1 MSPFMRWWTFNL
13 VGALGMLVQLSL
25 LGLMGEWARE
35 HSLWATAAAIEVTLL
50 HNFAWHVHLTW
61 RDRKGASTVGAQLVR
76 FHLSNG
82 LVSMVGNLM
91 LMGLLVKGLKMPL
104 LAANGL
110 AIVCC
115 SLVNFGLGDRWTF
128 AGNSRVTGGGE
139 VVSDGSDET
148 GRGVAMG

>member
-1 MSPFMRWWTFNL
+1 M
-13 VGALGMLVQLSL
+13 GMLVQLSL
-25 LGLMGEWARE
+25 LGLMGRWARE
-35 HSLWATAAAIEVTLL
+35 HSLWATAAAIEATLL
-50 HNFAWHVHLTW
+50 HNFTWHVRITW
-61 RDRKGASTVGAQLVR
+61 RDRREAATVGVQLVR

-82 LVSMVGNLM
+82 MVSMVGNLM
-91 LMGLLVKGLKMPL
+91 LMGLLVKEMKMPL
-104 LAANGL
+104 LVANGL

-128 AGNSRVTGGGE
+128 AGNSRGTGGRE